1 MIFRGPRVMDMD
13 LWFAVTQ
20 ELQLVDVILDG
31 EKLPWDGEAFKLT
44 ENGDLIIPGAK
55 IPKGKSFTLQT
66 KVGWHMDWW
75 FLAYFNRKIL

>member
-31 EKLPWDGEAFKLT
+31 EKLPWDGEA
-44 ENGDLIIPGAK
+44 
-55 IPKGKSFTLQT
+55 
-66 KVGWHMDWW
+66 
-75 FLAYFNRKIL
+75 